1 MGVSANREVGSGMTR
16 AGGVKFSVPVNVAP
30 CPYRVEI
37 GEGCLEEIGVLLRK
51 LFPVVGD
58 SLLVTN
64 PTVAAKLAGR
74 VESSLG
80 EAGFRC
86 HRLLMPDGE
95 EWKTLATVS
104 SLYERAAALGAERGW
119 PVLAL
124 GGGVVGDTAGFF
136 AATYLRGMPF
146 VQLPTTL
153 LAQIDASVG
162 GKVAVDLPAGKN
174 LVGAFYQPRLV
185 LIDPATLSSL
195 PARQLRSGM
204 AEVIKTAALAGG
216 ELLELLEEQLE
227 RLLRQPGTGESW
239 GRLIQKTVAFKARV
253 VEADERET
261 TGLRTILNLGHTV
274 GHGLETLTGYRVYTH
289 GEAVA
294 IGLGVALRLSRHLL
308 DLPAEEEGR
317 IVALLRRTGLPLL
330 PFEPWQPERDGPAL
344 AQALQRDKKVLSG
357 EVRFV
362 LLRRLGEPVVS
373 PVPGELL
380 HATLDEL
387 WGTGTGNGAAK
398 EGVGE

>member
-1 MGVSANREVGSGMTR
+1 MTR

-30 CPYRVEI
+30 CPYWVEI
-37 GEGCLEEIGVLLRK
+37 GEGRLEEIGVLLRN
-51 LFPVVGD
+51 LFPATGD

-74 VESSLG
+74 VESSLR
-80 EAGFRC
+80 EAGFRS

-153 LAQIDASVG
+153 LAQVDASVG

-227 RLLRQPGTGESW
+227 SLLRQPGTGEGW

-274 GHGLETLTGYRVYTH
+274 GHGLETRTGYRVYTH

-373 PVPGELL
+373 PVSGELL